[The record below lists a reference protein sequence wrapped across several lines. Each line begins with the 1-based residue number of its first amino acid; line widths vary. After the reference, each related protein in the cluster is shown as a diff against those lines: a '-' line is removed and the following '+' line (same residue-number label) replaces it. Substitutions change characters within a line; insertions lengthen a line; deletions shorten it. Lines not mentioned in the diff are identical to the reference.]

1 MTESSTAL
9 VRELVNEGFPKE
21 LATIV
26 SDYALLP
33 LPIQEVIDEFREIRE
48 LVLEWVVGLADVSP
62 RAIFRLILP
71 RSGSAAYRQR
81 LRWLRMY

>member
-1 MTESSTAL
+1 MTESTTLIS
-9 VRELVNEGFPKE
+9 ELVDGGFPSE

-33 LPIQEVIDEFREIRE
+33 PPAQAVVNEFREIRE

-71 RSGSAAYRQR
+71 RAGSAAYRQR